1 MNNEWEL
8 LNTDKIGIV
17 GCGHL
22 GEAVAKALVGGG
34 LKKENLLIS
43 HRGNP
48 QTYQKLEAQG
58 LASCLAKNERVFS
71 EAKIVLLTVKP
82 QDIPSLKESALSSRA
97 LIASCAAGVPL
108 ETLEEI
114 FGENVLR
121 IMLSGPDTVA
131 DGRGVAAMYPENE
144 ALKRLF
150 CLMGLNLIK
159 IRAEHDLDVFT
170 AGVCLTAALLKTESP
185 SEEGRAIEKIG
196 LEYPLLKQ
204 LYVWAKDAL
213 PEFENKTA
221 KEEYIAKMATKGGV
235 TDAIIT
241 SLERGAPLEEALKR
255 GIARTEEISLEIKN
269 SLAAGKSRAT

>member
-8 LNTDKIGIV
+8 LNTDKIGVV
-17 GCGHL
+17 GFGHL

-48 QTYQKLEAQG
+48 KTYQKLEAQG
-58 LASCLAKNERVFS
+58 LASCLATNERVFG
-71 EAKIVLLTVKP
+71 EARIVLLTVKP
-82 QDIPSLKESALSSRA
+82 QDIPALKESALSSRA

-114 FGENVLR
+114 FGENVIR
-121 IMLSGPDTVA
+121 IMLSGPDTVVA
-131 DGRGVAAMYPENE
+131 GRGVAAMYPENE
-144 ALKRLF
+144 ALKRLL
-150 CLMGLNLIK
+150 CLMGLRLVTIGT
-159 IRAEHDLDVFT
+159 EHDLDVFT

-196 LEYPLLKQ
+196 LEYPLLKE
-204 LYVWAKDAL
+204 LYVWAQGAM
-213 PEFENKTA
+213 PEFENKDGR
-221 KEEYIAKMATKGGV
+221 EEYIAKMATKGGV
-235 TDAIIT
+235 TDAII
-241 SLERGAPLEEALKR
+241 SALERGAALDEALKR

-269 SLAAGKSRAT
+269 TLTAGKS